1 MGKYYLY
8 TLNEAS
14 MSLYLSQNTNRAIVK
29 ELFDAEC
36 SIEAS
41 EVNESLSKH
50 LKIAKTMEKETKELG
65 ELKDEWAKNMGEK
78 LGMLLK

>member
-36 SIEAS
+36 VIESS
-41 EVNESLSKH
+41 EVNESLTKH
-50 LKIAKTMEKETKELG
+50 LKIAATMEKETKELG

-78 LGMLLK
+78 LSLLLK